1 MVDSSGG
8 SGEEDVTGESRG
20 APDLYEAFPDPM
32 ALENLCSD
40 RLTMQAER
48 HSVTWSIVRIND

>member
-40 RLTMQAER
+40 RLTM
-48 HSVTWSIVRIND
+48 